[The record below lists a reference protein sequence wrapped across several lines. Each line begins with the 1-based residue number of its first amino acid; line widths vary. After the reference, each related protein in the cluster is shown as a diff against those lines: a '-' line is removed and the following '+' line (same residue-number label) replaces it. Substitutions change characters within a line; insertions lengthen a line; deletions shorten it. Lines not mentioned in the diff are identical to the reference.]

1 MKNLFPYRRILITGG
16 SGFIGSALIRRLEKY
31 NSLKIFNFDK
41 RSDSC
46 RNFNFFD
53 PTNYQH
59 FSFNLNN
66 NEQVNKAIQISD
78 PDIIIHLAAESH
90 VDRSIE
96 NPKNFIESNIV
107 GTFNLLQS
115 STNFW
120 RDLSFKRKSV
130 FKFMHIST
138 DEVFGSLG
146 AKGKFDE
153 SSCYAPNSPYSASKA
168 SSDHLVRSWNRT
180 YRLPT
185 IITNCSNNYG
195 PYQFP
200 EKFIPLIILKALNGE
215 KIPIYGKGNNIRDWL
230 HVDDHIEAL
239 IKLTKKGKSGEQ
251 YCIGAMNEIT
261 NLQIAEK
268 ICSIMDDLKPRDFKY
283 CELIKFVEDRPGH
296 DERYSIEPQ
305 KIMSEVSW
313 SPQIDFD
320 FGLRETI
327 SWYIN
332 NLDWCTKE
340 LKKFNYSGER
350 LGLIK

>member
-332 NLDWCTKE
+332 NSDWCIKE